1 MACYV
6 PIKKRKDS
14 KVTMRFLVL
23 SNNFTTDHNHL
34 EIQAHDSRG
43 DKMWKI
49 YFNPCKHHFILNI
62 SLFLRSPATSMN
74 SNKHLYVADLAQ
86 NGYSLRELEGR
97 VRIGRQYK

>member
-1 MACYV
+1 
-6 PIKKRKDS
+6 
-14 KVTMRFLVL
+14 MRSLAL

-49 YFNPCKHHFILNI
+49 YFNACKHFFILNI
-62 SLFLRSPATSMN
+62 RLFLRSPATSMK
-74 SNKHLYVADLAQ
+74 SNKHLYVVDLAQ
-86 NGYSLRELEGR
+86 NGYSLRELEAR

>member
-14 KVTMRFLVL
+14 KVTMRLLAL
-23 SNNFTTDHNHL
+23 SNNFTTDRNHL

-49 YFNPCKHHFILNI
+49 YFNPCKHHFISVEHKVISPLACYLNE
-62 SLFLRSPATSMN
+62 F
-74 SNKHLYVADLAQ
+74 K
-86 NGYSLRELEGR
+86 
-97 VRIGRQYK
+97 